1 VTVDESGVSRVA
13 AEAPQHPAW
22 RRLNPNKQR
31 LLRQWAAV
39 SPCASEKHFI
49 VTAVLPA
56 AEPYTRSEVLKI
68 EAVDS
73 RQRRTLAWRA
83 LCDRRPWRQGWQ

>member
-1 VTVDESGVSRVA
+1 VTVDESEVFGVA

-22 RRLNPNKQR
+22 RRVNPNKHW

-49 VTAVLPA
+49 VTAVLQA

-68 EAVDS
+68 KAVDS
-73 RQRRTLAWRA
+73 RQRSTLAWHA
-83 LCDRRPWRQGWQ
+83 LCDRRPWRQAGQ